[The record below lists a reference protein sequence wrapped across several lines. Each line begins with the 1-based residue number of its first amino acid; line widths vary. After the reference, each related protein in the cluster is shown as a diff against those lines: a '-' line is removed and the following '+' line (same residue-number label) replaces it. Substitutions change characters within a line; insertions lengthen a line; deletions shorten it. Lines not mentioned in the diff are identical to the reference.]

1 MLAVAI
7 GSLGALLVSVSV
19 LGRLLVSQ
27 QRAHARR
34 EDLLVN
40 QLMHLAGKTW
50 SPAPAESWGPADT
63 GEPLV
68 RDVQDWTAAPEQQP
82 LYSS

>member
-1 MLAVAI
+1 MTAVALALI
-7 GSLGALLVSVSV
+7 TVLLVVCVLFVGALE
-19 LGRLLVSQ
+19 RQ
-27 QRAHARR
+27 RRAHARR